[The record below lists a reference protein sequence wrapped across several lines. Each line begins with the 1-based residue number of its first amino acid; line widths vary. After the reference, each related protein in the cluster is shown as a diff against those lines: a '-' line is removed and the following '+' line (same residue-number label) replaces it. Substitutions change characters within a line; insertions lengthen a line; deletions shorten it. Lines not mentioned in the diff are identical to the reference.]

1 MLLLPRSL
9 NERALGTR
17 IKESQLHGLKR
28 ARRKE
33 LSYRNLERGVRLK
46 ADKIRQKIPEK
57 FYCMQS
63 RNVHDFLTESVVY
76 KEKQLDAISA
86 RQIEIYLIL

>member
-1 MLLLPRSL
+1 MQF
-9 NERALGTR
+9 ERARSGDKDQRKPTAWFNACSPER
-17 IKESQLHGLKR
+17 IF
-28 ARRKE
+28 
-33 LSYRNLERGVRLK
+33 YRNLERGIRLK

-63 RNVHDFLTESVVY
+63 RNVHDFLTESVVH